1 MINLIPQVLADEVVD
16 IGGQVS
22 KNNFFGYT
30 CVWNLISNAVNFVFI
45 ISAILDFVLL
55 VVAGVNWITS
65 GGDKTKLET
74 AQKLITNALIG
85 LAIIAAS
92 WAIYTLVLDFFG
104 IDLSKICTKN
114 PI

>member
-16 IGGQVS
+16 IGGAVS

-30 CVWNLISNAVNFVFI
+30 CIWNLISNAVNFVFI
-45 ISAILDFVLL
+45 VSAIIVFVLL
-55 VVAGVNWITS
+55 VVAGVSWLTS
-65 GGDKTKLET
+65 AGDKTKLES

-92 WAIYTLVLDFFG
+92 WAIYSLVLTFFG
-104 IDLSKICTKN
+104 IDLSKICTTN